1 MMRVSGFVALTAP
14 ERKALEVL
22 YKRKS
27 LTFTPDDRAPHGV
40 VYDLARALGRRGFAS
55 AAGDSQC
62 VVVSITPRGARHLEL
77 LVEIDREHID
87 RTRHNNDLDKK
98 RKSGYSERVLVELR
112 GMAARLAKVNRFR
125 VRDCEKL
132 EELSDLVTEAL
143 FHAERGE
150 EKERDKS
157 LRVLRARLDAA
168 EQAAFRKLFNGTLF
182 IITKKGVRKVK

>member
-40 VYDLARALGRRGFAS
+40 VYDLARAFAS